1 MEGGFGI
8 EPVAEEIVE
17 TVTAINL
24 FAVSE
29 ELEQAVEDIGIAV
42 ASLFEDVSVDVDAS
56 WLTAS
61 TLFQVA

>member
-1 MEGGFGI
+1 M
-8 EPVAEEIVE
+8 E